1 VVALAADQRWEAV
14 VGPCACTLRLWDLR
28 ACRPHG
34 EPFTAKDRIEPVV
47 FSPKGHALFV
57 SAGPVIYRWLADG
70 RPTRFAE
77 HEGPAYAMAF
87 SPDGQL
93 CASGTVDDSLRVW
106 NLRTRRELGKVAS
119 AGQGGVRTLALSA
132 DGRRL
137 ATGALTLRR
146 FPQVCLWDVT
156 RSADN
161 VRPVCPALP
170 SKHHGVESLA
180 FSPNGEMLASASP
193 VQRTAARQT
202 RRRWSS
208 STRSRSAPSCAS
220 AGVGSEPIGSGDR
233 DESRRRSRHRELLES
248 RSRCMGGV

>member
-1 VVALAADQRWEAV
+1 MRGQRTRWPFRQMGNYAPAALWTIRYGCGICERAV
-14 VGPCACTLRLWDLR
+14 SWA
-28 ACRPHG
+28 
-34 EPFTAKDRIEPVV
+34 
-47 FSPKGHALFV
+47 
-57 SAGPVIYRWLADG
+57 RWLALG
-70 RPTRFAE
+70 RE
-77 HEGPAYAMAF
+77 
-87 SPDGQL
+87 
-93 CASGTVDDSLRVW
+93 
-106 NLRTRRELGKVAS
+106 
-119 AGQGGVRTLALSA
+119 GVRTLALSA